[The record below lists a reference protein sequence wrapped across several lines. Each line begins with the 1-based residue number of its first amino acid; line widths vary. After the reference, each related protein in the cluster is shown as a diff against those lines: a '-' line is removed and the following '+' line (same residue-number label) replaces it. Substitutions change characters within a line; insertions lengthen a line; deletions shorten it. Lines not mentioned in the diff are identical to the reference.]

1 MRFLEEIPMSTS
13 RSVTLS
19 LPIELLNKVEEV
31 IQTQKPNS
39 LDEFVTLALRD
50 KLVKTNANVISE
62 SSLSQQEVNPEEDP
76 IWLLGTD
83 TVEDTI
89 TDASINL
96 DYYLYNQV

>member
-19 LPIELLNKVEEV
+19 LPIDLLNKVEEV

-39 LDEFVTLALRD
+39 LDEFVTLALMD

>member
-1 MRFLEEIPMSTS
+1 MSTS

-19 LPIELLNKVEEV
+19 LPIDLLNKVEA
-31 IQTQKPNS
+31 ILQTQQPNS

-50 KLVKTNANVISE
+50 KLVETNATNVISE
-62 SSLSQQEVNPEEDP
+62 GNLSQQEVKPENDS

-89 TDASINL
+89 TDASSNL
-96 DYYLYNQV
+96 DYYLYHQV

>member
-1 MRFLEEIPMSTS
+1 MSTS
-13 RSVTLS
+13 RSVTLL
-19 LPIELLNKVEEV
+19 LPIDLLNKVEAV
-31 IQTQKPNS
+31 MQTQKPNS

-50 KLVKTNANVISE
+50 KLVKTNTNVISE
-62 SSLSQQEVNPEEDP
+62 SSLSRQEVNPEEDP

-96 DYYLYNQV
+96 NYYLCLS

>member
-19 LPIELLNKVEEV
+19 LPIDLLNKVEEV

-39 LDEFVTLALRD
+39 LDEFVTLALMD

-96 DYYLYNQV
+96 DYY

>member
-19 LPIELLNKVEEV
+19 LPIDLLNKVEAV

-39 LDEFVTLALRD
+39 LDEFVALALRD
-50 KLVKTNANVISE
+50 QLVKTNANVISE
-62 SSLSQQEVNPEEDP
+62 SSLSRQEVNPEEDP

-83 TVEDTI
+83 TSDEKV
-89 TDASINL
+89 
-96 DYYLYNQV
+96 

>member
-19 LPIELLNKVEEV
+19 LPIELLNKVEAV

-50 KLVKTNANVISE
+50 KLVKTNANVISK
-62 SSLSQQEVNPEEDP
+62 SDLSQQEVNPEEDP

-96 DYYLYNQV
+96 DYYLRLS

>member
-1 MRFLEEIPMSTS
+1 MSTS

-19 LPIELLNKVEEV
+19 LPIDLLNKVEVV
-31 IQTQKPNS
+31 IQNQRMNS

-50 KLVKTNANVISE
+50 KLVETNATNVISE
-62 SSLSQQEVNPEEDP
+62 SNLSQQEINPEDDP

-83 TVEDTI
+83 AVEDTI

-96 DYYLYNQV
+96 DYYLYYQV

>member
-13 RSVTLS
+13 RSVTVS
-19 LPIELLNKVEEV
+19 LPIDLLNKVEAI

-83 TVEDTI
+83 TSDEKV
-89 TDASINL
+89 
-96 DYYLYNQV
+96 

>member
-1 MRFLEEIPMSTS
+1 MSTS
-13 RSVTLS
+13 RSVTVS
-19 LPIELLNKVEEV
+19 LPIDLLNKVEAV

-39 LDEFVTLALRD
+39 LDESVTLVLRD

-83 TVEDTI
+83 TSDEKV
-89 TDASINL
+89 
-96 DYYLYNQV
+96 

>member
-1 MRFLEEIPMSTS
+1 MSIS

-19 LPIELLNKVEEV
+19 LPIDLLNKVEEV

-50 KLVKTNANVISE
+50 KLVKANAINVTSE
-62 SSLSQQEVNPEEDP
+62 SSLSQQEVSLEEDP

-83 TVEDTI
+83 TVEDAM

-96 DYYLYNQV
+96 DYSLYHQV

>member
-1 MRFLEEIPMSTS
+1 MSTS

-19 LPIELLNKVEEV
+19 LPIDLLNKVEEV

-39 LDEFVTLALRD
+39 LDEFVTLALMD

-96 DYYLYNQV
+96 EYYLYNQV

>member
-1 MRFLEEIPMSTS
+1 MSTS
-13 RSVTLS
+13 RSVTVS
-19 LPIELLNKVEEV
+19 LPIDLLNKVEAI

-39 LDEFVTLALRD
+39 LDEFVTLVLRD

-83 TVEDTI
+83 TSDEKV
-89 TDASINL
+89 
-96 DYYLYNQV
+96 

>member
-1 MRFLEEIPMSTS
+1 MSTS
-13 RSVTLS
+13 RSVTVS
-19 LPIELLNKVEEV
+19 LPIDLLNKVEAI

-62 SSLSQQEVNPEEDP
+62 SSLSRQEVNPEEDP

-83 TVEDTI
+83 TSDEKV
-89 TDASINL
+89 
-96 DYYLYNQV
+96 

>member
-1 MRFLEEIPMSTS
+1 MSTS

-19 LPIELLNKVEEV
+19 LPTELLNQIEAF

-50 KLVKTNANVISE
+50 KLVKTNSNVISK
-62 SSLSQQEVNPEEDP
+62 SSLVQQEVNPEEDS

-96 DYYLYNQV
+96 DYYLYNQG

>member
-1 MRFLEEIPMSTS
+1 MSTS
-13 RSVTLS
+13 RSVTVS
-19 LPIELLNKVEEV
+19 LPIDLLNKVEAV

-62 SSLSQQEVNPEEDP
+62 SSLSQEEVNPEEDP

-83 TVEDTI
+83 TSDEKV
-89 TDASINL
+89 
-96 DYYLYNQV
+96 

>member
-1 MRFLEEIPMSTS
+1 MSTS

-19 LPIELLNKVEEV
+19 LPIDLLNKVEEV

-83 TVEDTI
+83 TVEDPI

>member
-1 MRFLEEIPMSTS
+1 MSTS

-19 LPIELLNKVEEV
+19 LPIDLLNKVEA
-31 IQTQKPNS
+31 ILQTQQPNS

-50 KLVKTNANVISE
+50 KLVETNATNLISE
-62 SSLSQQEVNPEEDP
+62 SNLSQQEVKPENDS

-89 TDASINL
+89 TDASSNL
-96 DYYLYNQV
+96 DYYLYHQV

>member
-1 MRFLEEIPMSTS
+1 MSTS

-19 LPIELLNKVEEV
+19 LPIDLLNKVEAV

-62 SSLSQQEVNPEEDP
+62 SSLSRQEVNPEEDP

-83 TVEDTI
+83 T
-89 TDASINL
+89 
-96 DYYLYNQV
+96 

>member
-19 LPIELLNKVEEV
+19 LPIDLLNKVEEV

-96 DYYLYNQV
+96 DYYLRLS

>member
-1 MRFLEEIPMSTS
+1 MRFLEEMPMSTS

-19 LPIELLNKVEEV
+19 LPIDLLNKVEEV

>member
-19 LPIELLNKVEEV
+19 LPIDLLNKVEAV

-39 LDEFVTLALRD
+39 LDEFVVLALRD

-62 SSLSQQEVNPEEDP
+62 SSLSRQEVNPEEDP

-83 TVEDTI
+83 TSDEKV
-89 TDASINL
+89 
-96 DYYLYNQV
+96 

>member
-19 LPIELLNKVEEV
+19 LPIDLLNKVEEV

-39 LDEFVTLALRD
+39 LDEFVTLALMD
-50 KLVKTNANVISE
+50 KLVKTNTNVISE

-96 DYYLYNQV
+96 DYYLRLS

>member
-1 MRFLEEIPMSTS
+1 MRFLEEIPMSIS
-13 RSVTLS
+13 HSVTLS
-19 LPIELLNKVEEV
+19 LPIDLLNKVEAV

-39 LDEFVTLALRD
+39 LDEFVTLALMD

-96 DYYLYNQV
+96 NYYLCLL

>member
-1 MRFLEEIPMSTS
+1 MSTS

-19 LPIELLNKVEEV
+19 LPIDLLNKVEAV
-31 IQTQKPNS
+31 MQTPKPNS

-62 SSLSQQEVNPEEDP
+62 SSLSRQEVNPEEDP

-89 TDASINL
+89 TDTSINL
-96 DYYLYNQV
+96 NYYLCLS

>member
-1 MRFLEEIPMSTS
+1 MSTS
-13 RSVTLS
+13 RSVTVS
-19 LPIELLNKVEEV
+19 LPIDLLNKVEAV

-76 IWLLGTD
+76 IWLRGTD
-83 TVEDTI
+83 TSDEKV
-89 TDASINL
+89 
-96 DYYLYNQV
+96 

>member
-1 MRFLEEIPMSTS
+1 MSTS

-19 LPIELLNKVEEV
+19 LPIDLLNKVEAV

-39 LDEFVTLALRD
+39 LDEFVVLALRD

-62 SSLSQQEVNPEEDP
+62 SSLSRQEVNPEEDP

-83 TVEDTI
+83 TSDEKV
-89 TDASINL
+89 
-96 DYYLYNQV
+96 

>member
-1 MRFLEEIPMSTS
+1 MSTS

-19 LPIELLNKVEEV
+19 LPIDLLNKVEEV

-39 LDEFVTLALRD
+39 LDEFVTLALMD
-50 KLVKTNANVISE
+50 KLVKTNTNVISE

>member
-19 LPIELLNKVEEV
+19 LPIDLLNKVEEV

-39 LDEFVTLALRD
+39 LDEFVTLALMD
-50 KLVKTNANVISE
+50 KLVKTNANVIAE

-83 TVEDTI
+83 TVEDMI
-89 TDASINL
+89 TDAPINL
-96 DYYLYNQV
+96 DYYLRLS

>member
-19 LPIELLNKVEEV
+19 LPIDLLNKVEAV

-39 LDEFVTLALRD
+39 LDEFVTLVLRD

-76 IWLLGTD
+76 IWLMGTD
-83 TVEDTI
+83 TSDEKV
-89 TDASINL
+89 
-96 DYYLYNQV
+96 

>member
-19 LPIELLNKVEEV
+19 LPIDLLNKVEAV

-39 LDEFVTLALRD
+39 LDEFVALALRD
-50 KLVKTNANVISE
+50 QLVKTNANVISE
-62 SSLSQQEVNPEEDP
+62 SSLSRQEVNPEEDT

-83 TVEDTI
+83 TSDEKV
-89 TDASINL
+89 
-96 DYYLYNQV
+96 